1 MKKTGFLPDADC
13 TYERDT
19 VRRVSEL
26 SAGLHDNVTQ
36 LYNALCSAEETNDL
50 LEKAHY
56 YKDVVLAKMAQLR
69 ELADELELLVSRKH
83 WPFPTYGDLLF
94 SVR

>member
-1 MKKTGFLPDADC
+1 MG
-13 TYERDT
+13 E
-19 VRRVSEL
+19 
-26 SAGLHDNVTQ
+26 
-36 LYNALCSAEETNDL
+36 
-50 LEKAHY
+50 
-56 YKDVVLAKMAQLR
+56 LR